1 MRQEERRA
9 RTRRQ
14 LLDAARAAF
23 AARGYEGG
31 SLDAIAASAG
41 LSKGAVYAHFPTKLH
56 LYTAV
61 IDELL
66 SEAKGRAGAVA
77 DALRKGDRPDAAARR
92 YLRGDASD
100 AEHAALLMDAWTTA
114 TREPEVRALLDAY
127 LAERHALLAA
137 AAIDEGAR
145 PEEALALAA
154 VTGRLIDAEVL
165 HERHGG
171 SAGSVAR
178 AHRGA

>member
-23 AARGYEGG
+23 AARGFDGG

-56 LYTAV
+56 LYAAV
-61 IDELL
+61 IGEVLE
-66 SEAKGRAGAVA
+66 EAKARVEAVA
-77 DALRKGDRPDAAARR
+77 AALGKGERPDSAARR
-92 YLRGDASD
+92 YFCGDATD
-100 AEHAALLMDAWTTA
+100 AEHAALLMDAWTAA

-127 LAERHALLAA
+127 LAERQGVLAA
-137 AAIDEGAR
+137 AAIDAGAR
-145 PEEALALAA
+145 PEEALALAV
-154 VTGRLIDAEVL
+154 VTGRLIDAAVL
-165 HERHGG
+165 HERHEG
-171 SAGSVAR
+171 SAGSVA
-178 AHRGA
+178 AGNRGA